1 MPLPVSSE
9 DTNRT
14 STTTTSANVED
25 PKPVG
30 SDDQELSS
38 TTTTTS
44 ASTITTEEVL
54 LDDPE
59 RDDYLR
65 SIQALHEQLLLA
77 HDTKRME
84 RTNFRKKDAMM
95 VRFARGLKQTIRDTN
110 IHHMNLVHVRQYSII
125 PSVFCSSF
133 IE

>member
-1 MPLPVSSE
+1 MPLPVSSK

-14 STTTTSANVED
+14 STTTTSANVD
-25 PKPVG
+25 PTPVG
-30 SDDQELSS
+30 SDDQELAS
-38 TTTTTS
+38 TSTMTPS
-44 ASTITTEEVL
+44 STITTEAVL